1 MKRLPCFICHFM
13 HQRLHLVLKHTLDSQ
28 WIAFLLQN
36 TLSDNE
42 KEKKSIAE
50 KCTCGVVSVVVLLMV
65 SSIWAVWTSRVSNWC
80 SNLSMSAEI
89 LKKKKTD
96 SDYETLKN
104 NNLLELLKRWNSTFS
119 RFILFR
125 VMSMPFTTPDIDFV
139 TWEIKHHHEHADQNE
154 NKQVVAGF
162 LGWQQHDPVIN
173 VPGSS
178 LLQFGP
184 LLPQHLPE
192 RSSWGGSRTGS
203 SVWWHS
209 LHGSSPLPC
218 SPSGWP
224 KDTQK

>member
-1 MKRLPCFICHFM
+1 MYLWCRECCCAAHGVLHMGRLNIQSFK
-13 HQRLHLVLKHTLDSQ
+13 LVLKFVH
-28 WIAFLLQN
+28 
-36 TLSDNE
+36 E
-42 KEKKSIAE
+42 
-50 KCTCGVVSVVVLLMV
+50 CG
-65 SSIWAVWTSRVSNWC
+65 N
-80 SNLSMSAEI
+80 
-89 LKKKKTD
+89 LKKKQTD